1 MESVPAAE
9 ITVRVEAL
17 QKTLAPAG
25 IGLALI
31 RQPADLFYYAGTLVD
46 GFLAVT
52 PGGQP
57 SLLVR
62 RPHHRDQPAPGP
74 WPRVLYR
81 DLKELPQL
89 LGQAGL
95 EPQGAVALELD
106 VVPAACV
113 QRLQEQLFP
122 GRPIVD
128 LSPFIRQPAHGQ
140 EPL

>member
-1 MESVPAAE
+1 MMEPVPAAE

-17 QKTLAPAG
+17 QKALAPAG

-46 GFLAVT
+46 GFLAVA

-81 DLKELPQL
+81 DLKELPRI

-95 EPQGAVALELD
+95 GA
-106 VVPAACV
+106 
-113 QRLQEQLFP
+113 P
-122 GRPIVD
+122 GRRGAGAGCHSRRACSGASRSSSFPD
-128 LSPFIRQPAHGQ
+128 TPSSTSRP
-140 EPL
+140 